1 MPGSSDTNKGIL
13 ALELGRPVNKQPVI
27 SLHNVSKVY
36 AMGEVPVAALRGV
49 SAQVLE
55 GEFVAVMG
63 PSGSGKSTMM
73 NLVGCLD
80 YPTSGTVKLDGI
92 DITELGES
100 DLAQVRGRKIGFVF
114 QRFNLMSYLTAVE
127 NVALPLLF
135 RGFGRHERE
144 EIARKQLGRVGLG
157 HRLEHLPGQLSGGEQ
172 QRVAIA
178 RAIAGEPELIL
189 ADEPTGNL
197 DSKSGEGIM
206 QLLDELHGEGKTVVM
221 VTHDANLAQHAK
233 RVIRLKDGAVVR

>member
-1 MPGSSDTNKGIL
+1 MAK
-13 ALELGRPVNKQPVI
+13 RKVI
-27 SLHNVSKVY
+27 SLHNVSKIY
-36 AMGEVPVAALRGV
+36 TMGEVTVPALKDV
-49 SAQVLE
+49 SADVEE

-80 YPTSGTVKLDGI
+80 YPSTGTVKLDGV
-92 DITELGES
+92 DISELDES
-100 DLAQVRGRKIGFVF
+100 DLAQARGRKIGFVF
-114 QRFNLMSYLTAVE
+114 QRFNLVAYLSAVE

-135 RGFGRHERE
+135 RGFSRQERE
-144 EIARKQLGRVGLG
+144 EIARKQLERVGLG
-157 HRLEHLPGQLSGGEQ
+157 HRLDHLPSQLSGGEQ

-206 QLLDELHGEGKTVVM
+206 ALLDELHGEGKTIVM
-221 VTHDANLAQHAK
+221 VTHDAILAKHAK
-233 RVIRLKDGAVVR
+233 RVIRLKDGAVVK